1 MTFKILTTEEDCLNL
16 IELSKEL
23 DFSCKLDYELAKV
36 YCTRNSVETYGI
48 YEDDKLVSI
57 MTATFCRVFPCQ
69 DSPTGKVIQI
79 SGAYTHPDYRHK
91 GYASYI
97 LNYIEKIGRLYNN
110 DYLCCDSIADKLYIN
125 NDFIKAPKNES
136 RLWKSLRK
144 DS

>member
-1 MTFKILTTEEDCLNL
+1 MTLKILTTEEDCLNL

-23 DFSCKLDYELAKV
+23 DFPCTLDYELAKI
-36 YCTRNSVETYGI
+36 YCTGNSVETYGI
-48 YEDDKLVSI
+48 YEDNKLVSI

-69 DSPTGKVIQI
+69 DSPTGKVIHI

-110 DYLCCDSIADKLYIN
+110 DYICCDSIADNLYIN
-125 NDFIKAPKNES
+125 NGFIKAQKNES
-136 RLWKSLRK
+136 RLWKPLRK
-144 DS
+144 DL